1 MIMTSYY
8 YSVGGIIVVVIYFI
22 YSYFKINDKFYRTES
37 YYSCGRVKI
46 MDETTSLLGY
56 LDEFGN
62 ILIEPQYNSASDFYY
77 GTAEVMT
84 SFTKYKSVI
93 KNDFGSNHILKHRN
107 HFQNAVTN
115 GYESGGTW
123 YDSEV
128 DLMNETIVYGSNIF
142 KNCLNGSNIPNNY
155 TIDKSQLSLF
165 RLRHDLTVALNDSG
179 GRQWYWLRDVVSSAH
194 FADVGGDGVAYYD
207 GASFSRG
214 VRPAFLI
221 V

>member
-1 MIMTSYY
+1 MGDTECTKPHILMIPERTMGNEQMNTSNVTTGAY
-8 YSVGGIIVVVIYFI
+8 VG
-22 YSYFKINDKFYRTES
+22 
-37 YYSCGRVKI
+37 
-46 MDETTSLLGY
+46 
-56 LDEFGN
+56 
-62 ILIEPQYNSASDFYY
+62 SAMYK
-77 GTAEVMT
+77 TNL
-84 SFTKYKSVI
+84 TKYKTVI

-128 DLMNETIVYGSNIF
+128 DLMNETMVYGSNIF
-142 KNCLNGSNIPNNY
+142 KNCLNGSNVPNNY

-179 GRQWYWLRDVVSSAH
+179 GRQWYWLRDVVSSAA
-194 FADVGGDGVAYYD
+194 FANVSSGGNADYYC
-207 GASFSRG
+207 ASTSGG